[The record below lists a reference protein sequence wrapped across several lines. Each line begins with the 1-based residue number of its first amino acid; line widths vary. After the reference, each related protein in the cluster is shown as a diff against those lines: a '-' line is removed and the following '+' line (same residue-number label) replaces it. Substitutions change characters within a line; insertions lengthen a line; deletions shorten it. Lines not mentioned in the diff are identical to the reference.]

1 MKLTLFQTSSL
12 NKTFLDSPTP
22 PLELKNLSCLK
33 GEEVSYQ
40 LVCRVEEYDD
50 LKLVWK
56 VKVDSPLSQYI
67 TVREIGQVPSELPA
81 YLNLPNGYD
90 DDYLTLKPGLFPDPL
105 YPLVND
111 TVELIPNYYRALWVS
126 IQVPKTLAAGKYPIS
141 ITLTERDSG
150 LAESTEFELEVID
163 AVLPEQEL
171 IVTQWFHSDCIASY
185 YKIKPLSPKH
195 WQWLDKFIKTAA
207 DNGINMLLT
216 PIFTPPL
223 DTEVGRERPTVQLV
237 DIAYENGQ
245 YSFGFSKLKRW
256 IRMCKKNGIKYFEMA
271 HLFTQWG
278 AKFTPK
284 IVVKENGVEVKKFGW
299 HVAADSEEYV
309 EFLQQF
315 LPALTAFL
323 KAEGVAENTVF
334 HISDEPHAPDRE
346 QYRKV
351 RNIVKPLIEG
361 FRVLDASSDYPLY
374 EEGLIDTP
382 AASITKIGPY
392 LANKVKPLWAYYC
405 CSQFSKVSNRFF
417 AMPSYRNRIIGLQL
431 YKYQIEGFLQWGY
444 NFYYSQLSRSV
455 IDPFATTDAKNAFP
469 SGDAFSVYPGEKD
482 VIEALRLKVF
492 KEALQD
498 MRALRLLEMYMPHDE
513 IVRMI
518 EEYTSCELRFDSYP
532 KGEELLLGLR
542 EKINALIKANVMA
555 KGE

>member
-12 NKTFLDSPTP
+12 NKTFLDSPNP
-22 PLELKNLSCLK
+22 PVELKKLSCLK

-56 VKVDSPLSQYI
+56 VDVDSPLAEYI
-67 TVREIGQVPSELPA
+67 TVREVGQVPSELPA

-90 DDYLTLKPGLFPDPL
+90 DDYLTIKPGLFPDPL
-105 YPLVND
+105 YPLVNG
-111 TVELIPNYYRALWVS
+111 TVELIPNYYRSLWVS
-126 IQVPKTLAAGKYPIS
+126 IRVPKTLDAGNYPIS
-141 ITLTERDSG
+141 ITLTEVESG
-150 LAESTEFELEVID
+150 LAANTKFELEVIN

-185 YKIKPLSPKH
+185 YKIKPLSAKH
-195 WQWLDKFIKTAA
+195 WQWLDKFIKVAA
-207 DNGINMLLT
+207 DNGITMLLT

-237 DIAYENGQ
+237 DIACENGV
-245 YSFGFSKLKRW
+245 YTFGFSKLKRW
-256 IRMCKKNGIKYFEMA
+256 IRMCKKHGIKYFEMA

-299 HVAADSEEYV
+299 HVAADSKEYV

-334 HISDEPHAPDRE
+334 HISDEPHAPNRD

-351 RNIVKPLIEG
+351 RNIVKPLLED

-374 EEGLIDTP
+374 EEGLVDTP
-382 AASITKIGPY
+382 AASISKIGPY
-392 LANKVKPLWAYYC
+392 LQNKVKPLWAYYC
-405 CSQFSKVSNRFF
+405 CSQFSKVSNRFM
-417 AMPSYRNRIIGLQL
+417 AMPSYRNRVIGIQL

-469 SGDAFSVYPGEKD
+469 SGDAFSVYPGQTE
-482 VIEALRLKVF
+482 VIESLRIKVF

-498 MRALRLLEMYMPHDE
+498 MRALRLLENYMSHDE
-513 IVRMI
+513 IVTMI
-518 EEYTSCELRFDSYP
+518 EQYTNCELRFDSYP
-532 KGEELLLGLR
+532 KGEALFIGLR
-542 EKINALIKANVMA
+542 EKINDLIKANVT
-555 KGE
+555 K